1 MWYFR
6 PEVNINF
13 WGDSHMGR
21 KPTKKQREFAHAVVE
36 GKTYAEAYRGVYDT
50 KTDNNRTVWREAHA
64 VAKNP
69 HVAPMIEAGVA
80 KNQRE
85 ILRSLGKRRE
95 WIVGKLLH
103 EAEYG
108 DNPSTRVRSLEL
120 LGKASGLFTPQ
131 EERVDSTTEGE
142 LLDALRERLAS
153 VLPEPLDVTPLQ
165 SRGDDDEEGD
175 PL

>member
-1 MWYFR
+1 
-6 PEVNINF
+6 
-13 WGDSHMGR
+13 MGR

-36 GKTYAEAYRGVYDT
+36 GKSYAEAYRGVYNT
-50 KTDNNRTVWREAHA
+50 KTDNKRTVWREAHA

-69 HVAPMIEAGVA
+69 HVAPMIEEGVA

-142 LLDALRERLAS
+142 LLDALRGKLAS
-153 VLPEPLDVTPLQ
+153 VLPEPLDVTPPQ
-165 SRGDDDEEGD
+165 SAEPEDEEGD